1 MRRASYYYFRS
12 LLFILIG
19 LCLTW
24 PCAAQDPNPQSGF
37 APTVLLA
44 DPSFY
49 LNFNDQNTSFM
60 DQISGQSFI
69 GEAVVSVSIGT
80 ITGLLN
86 TTLSGYAVF
95 NNAPL
100 VAGTLTSVSIQFPT
114 TPSVESAI
122 ICIATVSGDTVT
134 ITNSFVI
141 TVAATSAVQ
150 TFVGGGV
157 NFPTTTVSAGQIL
170 GFWVSSS
177 GMNIADDNGSRFY
190 FSSPSSVPSG
200 PNTYTS
206 DTNKGQAIIG
216 TVEATFSSGTVTPRQ
231 PGFDST
237 LLNNTSAEFPW
248 NGWSAAPNNTLGAI
262 EWSSPW
268 SMMVQ
273 VDRLNWSRTGK
284 LVLASKGDVT
294 SQTYWQLYL
303 QMNGSLS
310 QLCFDS
316 WGLGTKYD
324 AENGVCT
331 STSLDVMPNGYNYN
345 IVVEDNGTGG
355 NGVQYP
361 ASGWSAAPAKTIY
374 VNGLGYSV
382 PESTEGAEAVSFGGV
397 NVTVSG
403 GTGYAGQ
410 TAFTSSGGGS
420 NCHVS
425 GVMWATGGVPYNTA
439 ANWFPSGSQNYGCT
453 SVPTLTLTSPT
464 GSGATLTVALDGET
478 MNSTTS
484 PLMVPGYV
492 SGGITYGV
500 AGATS
505 TQTPTY
511 LDEFAIFPSYLTQ
524 TQIQSLF
531 YWSKFYQGLLGTPP
545 PNRVAFIFDDDG
557 CGDEDNFW
565 ALQGAIAA
573 ERAGYVQIE
582 GVIQENSI
590 GYAASLFRQMLDQA
604 GLSNV
609 PLGVANSGNNGYFAG
624 CSSALLGVYNASTYN
639 GVNALTDGAYPPA
652 ATVYRQVLAA
662 NPTSPVM
669 VFSAGQ
675 LDGMAEFMQSSA
687 DSISSLTGLQLW
699 NQDAANGAA
708 VYTQGGSCPPSSS
721 PATSPCTGNIGAQAV
736 QASDMVAAAYVYNN
750 NGAMPMIAV
759 SDTPQGSGPGPLY
772 TRTSKDPMYLMTN
785 AEGTDTRTAWDS
797 LPMSA
802 FITSYF
808 TGGVTVGYSGGT
820 GYAAQTTFTSTGG
833 GANCNVQGI
842 MTASGGVPNGITTT
856 WGQALPL
863 TDSYGQ
869 VVGLG
874 FGCTSAPTLVLTSPT
889 GAGVTLTAYL
899 AKVCGTA
906 SFSGSPLV
914 QSFTTGTCSNH
925 YISPMSVTAN
935 QGQTPIFQ
943 WFLNSLIDPPPNGRP
958 TLF

>member
-1 MRRASYYYFRS
+1 MRRT
-12 LLFILIG
+12 LLSVLIG

-37 APTVLLA
+37 APTVLYA
-44 DPSFY
+44 SPSLY
-49 LNFNDQNTSFM
+49 LNFNDQTTSFA
-60 DQISGQSFI
+60 DQISGQDF
-69 GEAVVSVSIGT
+69 VGT
-80 ITGLLN
+80 FSSSTS
-86 TTLSGYAVF
+86 TTMWAFPTSWTAATAAGNSYFESYPAPSLS
-95 NNAPL
+95 
-100 VAGTLTSVSIQFPT
+100 GTLTAFTVYLLTAPT
-114 TPSVESAI
+114 AGQTLTI
-122 ICIATVSGDTVT
+122 FIVSGFTPQYVF
-134 ITNSFVI
+134 NVSL
-141 TVAATSAVQ
+141 AASAGYQ
-150 TFVGGGV
+150 TFTAPANFTAVPVTSGEMIGFHAPSGGV
-157 NFPTTTVSAGQIL
+157 SPAYGPSPGGNWWTGEYQGCAGQTPVVGTAFTYCTNPNSIML
-170 GFWVSSS
+170 GITAQISNSS
-177 GMNIADDNGSRFY
+177 
-190 FSSPSSVPSG
+190 
-200 PNTYTS
+200 TS
-206 DTNKGQAIIG
+206 T
-216 TVEATFSSGTVTPRQ
+216 SGTVTPRQ

-248 NGWSAAPNNTLGAI
+248 NGWNAAPSNTLGVLT
-262 EWSSPW
+262 WSSPW

-331 STSLDVMPNGYNYN
+331 SASLDVMPNGYNYN

-361 ASGWSAAPAKTIY
+361 GSGWSAAPAKTIY

-382 PESTEGAEAVSFGGV
+382 PESTEGAAAVSFGGV

-410 TAFTSSGGGS
+410 TAFTSSGGGP

-425 GVMWATGGVPYNTA
+425 GVMWATGGVPYNTS
-439 ANWFPSGSQNYGCT
+439 ANWFPAGSQNYGCT

-478 MNSTTS
+478 MNSTGY

-492 SGGITYGV
+492 SGATYTGV

-511 LDEFAIFPSYLTQ
+511 IDEFAIFPSYLTQ

-545 PNRVAFIFDDDG
+545 TSRVAFIFDDDG

-652 ATVYRQVLAA
+652 ATVYRQVMAA

-708 VYTQGGSCPPSSS
+708 VYTQGGSCPPSSY
-721 PATSPCTGNIGAQAV
+721 PATSPCTGNIGAQV
-736 QASDMVAAAYVYNN
+736 IQASDMVAAAYVYNN
-750 NGAMPMIAV
+750 SGAMPMIAV
-759 SDTPQGSGPGPLY
+759 SDTPQASGPGPLY
-772 TRTSKDPMYLMTN
+772 TRTGKDPMYLMTN

-802 FITSYF
+802 FITPYF

-856 WGQALPL
+856 
-863 TDSYGQ
+863 
-869 VVGLG
+869 
-874 FGCTSAPTLVLTSPT
+874 
-889 GAGVTLTAYL
+889 
-899 AKVCGTA
+899 
-906 SFSGSPLV
+906 
-914 QSFTTGTCSNH
+914 
-925 YISPMSVTAN
+925 
-935 QGQTPIFQ
+935 
-943 WFLNSLIDPPPNGRP
+943 
-958 TLF
+958 